1 MEFNSQICTTKEQSE
16 RLLALGLKKETA
28 DMFYSHD
35 KGEDIYAIR
44 ACWEDFWDSNKLIDG
59 YIRRHCIPAWT
70 LHRLIEMMPQG
81 IQDCSYRCF
90 ALAVNSEGVSYEYH
104 YIDEEGEGYNDTI
117 GCTDLFDNLYDDII
131 AHIEW
136 LIKEGYFNKEYLE
149 EK

>member
-1 MEFNSQICTTKEQSE
+1 MKFNSQICTTKEQSE

-28 DMFYSHD
+28 DMHY
-35 KGEDIYAIR
+35 
-44 ACWEDFWDSNKLIDG
+44 C
-59 YIRRHCIPAWT
+59 CIVCNEYPEYMLMLNSPKIPLDTPAWS

-90 ALAVNSEGVSYEYH
+90 VLAVNSEGVSYEYH
-104 YIDEEGEGYNDTI
+104 DIDEEGQGYNDSI
-117 GCTDLFDNLYDDII
+117 GCTDLFNNLYDDII

-149 EK
+149 E

>member
-1 MEFNSQICTTKEQSE
+1 MKFNSQICTTKEQSE

-28 DMFYSHD
+28 DCVMMYYDGWHIGEAEHFDFD
-35 KGEDIYAIR
+35 KDPVE
-44 ACWEDFWDSNKLIDG
+44 
-59 YIRRHCIPAWT
+59 PAWS

-104 YIDEEGEGYNDTI
+104 DIDEEGKGYNDSI

-149 EK
+149 RI

>member
-1 MEFNSQICTTKEQSE
+1 MNFNSQICTTKEQSE
-16 RLLALGLKKETA
+16 RLLALGLRRETA
-28 DMFYSHD
+28 DCSWDTVTLHGTPITYPSQESWMDYSIISDNH
-35 KGEDIYAIR
+35 
-44 ACWEDFWDSNKLIDG
+44 F
-59 YIRRHCIPAWT
+59 PAWS

-90 ALAVNSEGVSYEYH
+90 ALAVNSQGVSYEYH
-104 YIDEEGEGYNDTI
+104 FIDKGIGYNDLI

-149 EK
+149 